1 MRTMPYRYIPK
12 PWVFSA
18 TTGGVSVKVV
28 PTFAPEH
35 SNPQRRQ
42 YVWLYNVVIE
52 NQTDK
57 RIKLMRRH
65 WQVIDAHGQKQE
77 ITAPGVVGEQP
88 VLEPG
93 TAFTYASHTVLKT
106 STGFMKGD
114 YDVVD
119 DHGQHLKVNIPAFSL
134 DEPFERPLLN

>member
-1 MRTMPYRYIPK
+1 MPYRYIPK

-18 TTGGVSVKVV
+18 VTDGVSVKVV

-35 SNPQRRQ
+35 SNPQRCQ

-65 WQVIDAHGQKQE
+65 WEVIDAHGQKQE
-77 ITAPGVVGEQP
+77 IIAPGVVGEQP

-93 TAFTYASHTVLKT
+93 TAFTYISHTVLKT
-106 STGFMKGD
+106 PTGFMKGD

-119 DHGQHLKVNIPAFSL
+119 DHGQRLKVNIPAFSL
-134 DEPFERPLLN
+134 DEPSSRPLLN